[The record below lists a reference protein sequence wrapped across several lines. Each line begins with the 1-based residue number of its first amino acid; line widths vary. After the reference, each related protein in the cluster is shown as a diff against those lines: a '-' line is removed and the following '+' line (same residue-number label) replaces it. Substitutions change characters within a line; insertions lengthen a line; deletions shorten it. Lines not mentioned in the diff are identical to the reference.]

1 MNVAKYQVLI
11 TVLLILV
18 WKSLKSQIGL
28 YSEKKCLNMALS
40 TEFKVKTGS
49 VRSANVFELNLRYA
63 LSNFTLWQDSN
74 NRSYHNCRSYFT
86 CIFSLLSGARSPGL
100 ISIQAEVS
108 GWLAFHH
115 RLALVSRKTGAWV
128 HIKKYKW
135 NHSRNY
141 GMVK

>member
-63 LSNFTLWQDSN
+63 LSNFTL
-74 NRSYHNCRSYFT
+74 
-86 CIFSLLSGARSPGL
+86 
-100 ISIQAEVS
+100 
-108 GWLAFHH
+108 
-115 RLALVSRKTGAWV
+115 
-128 HIKKYKW
+128 
-135 NHSRNY
+135 
-141 GMVK
+141 